1 LAKFQ
6 ICFFIPSAAVAEKF
20 LGEVGQFS
28 IFFAFPAQFFL
39 TKLFI
44 TFDRLHRS
52 YRMIAC
58 FEGYSMGVNPASL
71 KIYTVKIFWVVE
83 SCPNV
88 SPEISRERPNGLF

>member
-1 LAKFQ
+1 
-6 ICFFIPSAAVAEKF
+6 
-20 LGEVGQFS
+20 
-28 IFFAFPAQFFL
+28 
-39 TKLFI
+39 
-44 TFDRLHRS
+44 
-52 YRMIAC
+52 MIAC